1 MALDGSLLGHSITGD
16 RQIDSPPKGSVFSLS
31 FTAIDTSYT
40 NLPTFSPS
48 PPKITFT
55 QATNQAPAKPFMLD
69 ENGDPDELLEERKKN
84 VLISEKHFGGNGFE
98 SLSINNHDG
107 DIQIP
112 GGTVVKTPDG
122 GSVTLSGSNIVVDGS
137 LISKGGEIKLNAYNL
152 TYAETNRVN
161 TSLPSVNPNRGLIG
175 VGFGAVIDTSG
186 TNVDN
191 RLVSGNRQQG
201 TAFLN
206 GGRISINSISAN
218 LAAGSL
224 LNVSGGAAIDPRGK
238 VAYGSGGSISITTG
252 KDLDVPSLLG
262 GSLTLQSNFQGISG
276 SSKAGSFS
284 LSATAIQVGGSTSNP
299 NVTLIEENFFNRG
312 GFSSFSFSG
321 IGQASDG
328 KGGIAPRML
337 IAPGT
342 KIKPVVASY
351 IIDASSIVPTS
362 NIVVLEEGKRS
373 TTALSFNAKGA
384 VNSYNSTII
393 GLGDVILSENAS
405 ITTDALGSVSFI
417 GEVVSLDGSVTA
429 PGGSITV
436 TGDSR
441 YPSTLPDY
449 LRPTVLLSGSTRLST
464 AGIKLTYANP
474 FGLAL
479 GDVTS
484 GGNIDV
490 SGNIVAYQ
498 GSVFDVSGSC
508 GVIDMPYAV
517 GNTPNTSIKS
527 SLSNQ
532 HTRTTI
538 DSNGGQ
544 ITLSGSRMLYSDATL
559 VGHAG
564 GRSANGGSV
573 SVRSGKFV
581 ATGTPYNT
589 AETNL
594 IVRQDGYLVD
604 KDFAALPFGTEFRDA
619 NGTTMEGIGRFTV
632 SNFSQG
638 GFNSLTLAGNV
649 LFDGPVSISTPGSI
663 RLATGGVISAND
675 VVNLSSSYIGLGQS
689 FTTPSL
695 PGVSLSLFE
704 QTDAAG
710 NTTPYYQ
717 FQPTS
722 GEGRIDFNANLI
734 DVGNLSLQGIS
745 MALLNAD
752 SGAIRG
758 NGTLGIQGD
767 LKLNAA
773 QIYPTTAGA
782 FNLFS
787 YELPD
792 WHSSASYKLGQV
804 VQIDGKYWVASKD
817 NKGNKPTTTLAWS
830 QTTLAYDEPEPQNW
844 TSTNSYDEGSVVRHD
859 DKYWVAL
866 EKHKGLVP
874 SDSFSWELLDIKD
887 DVTPGTIEIANPLNL
902 NPSLPYS
909 AGGTLSIQAANIIH
923 SGVLRAPVGTIRLG
937 WDGSGNKPLDPIA
950 GSTIATPI
958 TKSLVLH
965 SESKTSVSTFDP
977 IAGKNLIL
985 PYGVSFDGET
995 WIAPTG
1001 TDITTGGAPSKS
1013 ISLAADNLITQTG
1026 AEIDISG
1033 GGDLYAY
1040 RWISGN
1046 GGTKDILDTS
1056 KSFAII
1062 PGYAFNYSPYAPF
1075 NTDPAAINIDGDLG
1089 YVNSSLKI
1097 GDSITITGDD
1107 TIASGTYT
1115 LLPARY
1121 ALLEGAYLVTPVK
1134 GVPVNP
1140 ARNALGT
1147 LVTSGYRSNNLN
1159 SNRSGQTTL
1168 ERFEI
1173 SSGSVV
1179 RKYSEY
1185 ADFKANETLKQ
1196 AAIKRELLIPRL
1208 PLDSGYLS
1216 FTSSGSMSLGVSI
1229 LGQAAV
1235 GGRGAQIDINSSS
1248 NIIIGT
1254 TSSTVAANSLFLDTD
1269 TLSALGAESLLIG
1282 GIRTYS
1288 SSGVGVSVSSSHIT
1302 LDNAG
1307 STLIGQDI
1315 LLVSKEEITLVE
1327 GSAIESEEDEMEF
1340 DTLLFGNDENAE
1352 GGNGALVRVSANA
1365 SGGIV
1370 RKGISSPNNA
1380 KLQVGDGVRIT
1391 GGGVILNSTYA
1402 TNISDTVSITSDDI
1416 SFGSGQISI
1425 VLDERAIVNPTTG
1438 LVLEGNTLAT
1448 LMSTVKNLKLSSY
1461 TSIDLYGN
1469 GSLSGPNIESLN
1481 LQANSLRAFGQ
1492 DNGDAIIQ
1500 AKEIIIGSTASD
1512 ALPVTAAKSGSLQLE
1527 ANSIKL
1533 TSGAFSVSGFQDV
1546 ALNALDGILISG
1558 NGKFSTDG
1566 NFLTQSPFITATS
1579 ASNYTIHSSG
1589 LVAMDSSG
1597 NTAPTTSGLGA
1608 KLSIEGAAIIA
1619 NTNINLSS
1627 GTLSLTANDGDL
1639 EVGGTLNVAG
1649 NSRTFNDVIRYT
1661 DAGAINLA
1669 STSGNVILTDSS
1681 ILSVA
1686 AAAAGGN
1693 AGAINVRAA
1702 NGSFSSAGSLL
1713 GSASAKGK
1721 SGSFKIDTAY
1731 FDNNGPLS
1739 FASVNTA
1746 LNAGA
1751 FFESRSFRVRE
1762 GDMLVDLAIKSQN
1775 FSLITD
1781 SGSINVSG
1789 TIDASGIKG
1798 GSISLAAH
1806 GSINLNEGSILSAKG
1821 EEFDNAGKGGSIK
1834 LEAGNHKDG
1843 LTDPTATLNL
1853 KTGSSIDLSVAASTD
1868 KSESLGQFTGVLHL
1882 RAPRNS
1888 LAVAAIGSEII
1899 GASNIILE
1907 GVKIYELNGASST
1920 ITKSVQEQIKTDA
1933 SVFMGGDHDAMFNR
1947 ITSLQPGLKAI
1958 VSPGAEI
1965 INRTGDL
1972 VLGTAT
1978 SSPTEDW
1985 NLESYRFG
1993 PNNAPGFLTIRAAGD
2008 VVFFNSLS
2016 DGFKEVQPTAD
2027 DSLWLAPLMD
2037 FNSQLKAN
2045 FQSWSYNISAGADF
2059 TSVQNKAV
2067 RDLSTSLTNSGYV
2080 RIGKDLG
2087 QATSTVGTTALTSS
2101 LIKEGYQVIRTGSGN
2116 IDINAGKSVQL
2127 LNPLVSIYT
2136 AGTGLSIPET
2146 EKVLNAND
2154 FKIPI
2159 LDKKPD
2165 QAVLGEY
2172 QQTYLAQY
2180 SLAGGNVNIYAAEN
2194 IERKTRN
2201 NSGLIDDSSR
2211 QLPNNWLHRRGLL
2224 NDKGQYGA
2232 IRITPGVGRQERGA
2246 SIDLS
2251 ASTTWWVDFSNFFQ
2265 DIGALGGG
2273 NISLHSGQDVK
2284 NVSAVIPTNARAAS
2298 GVPSLNGLIELGG
2311 GDLQVKSGRNI
2322 DGGVYYVERGTG
2334 DLNAGARIKTNS
2346 TRSPSLGLVNSLNNP
2361 SSDDILDELTW
2372 MPTTLFAGKT
2382 SFSVSAASD
2391 ILLGPTSNPFLLPQ
2405 GLGNRFW
2412 YKTYFSTMAP
2422 ASSVKVTSLG
2432 GDVSIRNAVTLPS
2445 KNHAEPMLKAWH
2457 QSQLLLTTSFN
2468 SASFAQPWLRLAET
2482 SIDSFTP
2489 IWSLIAPNL
2498 YLTSLSGDINLSG
2511 DLTLSPSSQG
2521 QVELISAGS
2530 INALRP
2536 TGFEVKRHP
2545 VTKEIE
2551 STTRIWSASNI
2562 NLSDADPFSIPSTIA
2577 PITSSTSGIKGAIV
2591 GNSSTLNVLSLLSGM
2606 LTESGSFT
2614 GSDAILQNRQA
2625 RHTKGNLHS
2634 ADEQPLRIYAIDGN
2648 LSGLSLY
2655 SPKKSIISAGN
2666 DIADVSLY
2674 IQNLKATDISIVSAG
2689 RDINPYN
2696 QNSPSRAQA
2705 SSIGNAISV
2714 GQSALAGDIQ
2724 VSGPGNLQIL
2734 AGRNIDLGIGGS
2746 NQNGTGAGITSIGN
2760 LRNPYLTST
2769 GADLIVSSG
2778 LGQVTSLA
2786 GSAINL
2792 DTFIEKFVVTDASA
2806 AYLSEL
2812 GMNEEFDLLS
2822 PEAQA
2827 QIATDVFHLLLRDA
2841 GRDFN
2846 NKESPFYGKWE
2857 SGWEVI
2863 RTLFPED
2870 IDWDGKILTQGRDI
2884 RTKMG
2889 GDINILIPG
2898 GGLEMADTT
2907 LGNPLAPPGI
2917 ITEAGGKVS
2926 LFSDKSVDIGIG
2938 RIFTLQGGD
2947 IVIWSSKGN
2956 IAAGSSSR
2964 TIQSA
2969 PPTRVVIDP
2978 QSASVQTDLAG
2989 LATGG
2994 GIGVLATVE
3003 GVKPGD
3009 VDLYAPTG
3017 VIDAGEA
3024 GIRVTGNI
3032 NLGAVAVV
3040 NASNISAGGSS
3051 TGAPVA
3057 TVTAPS
3063 VSTVSNASNAAA
3075 ASSTPASKAND
3086 EKQANSQSAPVAD
3099 LPSIYSV
3106 EVIGYGGGSGEE
3118 EEEEEENKDQAALQD
3133 ESSES

>member
-1 MALDGSLLGHSITGD
+1 
-16 RQIDSPPKGSVFSLS
+16 
-31 FTAIDTSYT
+31 
-40 NLPTFSPS
+40 
-48 PPKITFT
+48 
-55 QATNQAPAKPFMLD
+55 
-69 ENGDPDELLEERKKN
+69 
-84 VLISEKHFGGNGFE
+84 
-98 SLSINNHDG
+98 
-107 DIQIP
+107 
-112 GGTVVKTPDG
+112 
-122 GSVTLSGSNIVVDGS
+122 
-137 LISKGGEIKLNAYNL
+137 
-152 TYAETNRVN
+152 
-161 TSLPSVNPNRGLIG
+161 
-175 VGFGAVIDTSG
+175 
-186 TNVDN
+186 
-191 RLVSGNRQQG
+191 
-201 TAFLN
+201 
-206 GGRISINSISAN
+206 
-218 LAAGSL
+218 
-224 LNVSGGAAIDPRGK
+224 
-238 VAYGSGGSISITTG
+238 
-252 KDLDVPSLLG
+252 
-262 GSLTLQSNFQGISG
+262 
-276 SSKAGSFS
+276 
-284 LSATAIQVGGSTSNP
+284 
-299 NVTLIEENFFNRG
+299 
-312 GFSSFSFSG
+312 
-321 IGQASDG
+321 
-328 KGGIAPRML
+328 
-337 IAPGT
+337 
-342 KIKPVVASY
+342 
-351 IIDASSIVPTS
+351 
-362 NIVVLEEGKRS
+362 
-373 TTALSFNAKGA
+373 
-384 VNSYNSTII
+384 
-393 GLGDVILSENAS
+393 
-405 ITTDALGSVSFI
+405 
-417 GEVVSLDGSVTA
+417 
-429 PGGSITV
+429 
-436 TGDSR
+436 
-441 YPSTLPDY
+441 
-449 LRPTVLLSGSTRLST
+449 
-464 AGIKLTYANP
+464 
-474 FGLAL
+474 
-479 GDVTS
+479 
-484 GGNIDV
+484 
-490 SGNIVAYQ
+490 
-498 GSVFDVSGSC
+498 
-508 GVIDMPYAV
+508 
-517 GNTPNTSIKS
+517 
-527 SLSNQ
+527 
-532 HTRTTI
+532 
-538 DSNGGQ
+538 
-544 ITLSGSRMLYSDATL
+544 
-559 VGHAG
+559 
-564 GRSANGGSV
+564 
-573 SVRSGKFV
+573 
-581 ATGTPYNT
+581 
-589 AETNL
+589 
-594 IVRQDGYLVD
+594 
-604 KDFAALPFGTEFRDA
+604 
-619 NGTTMEGIGRFTV
+619 
-632 SNFSQG
+632 
-638 GFNSLTLAGNV
+638 
-649 LFDGPVSISTPGSI
+649 
-663 RLATGGVISAND
+663 
-675 VVNLSSSYIGLGQS
+675 
-689 FTTPSL
+689 
-695 PGVSLSLFE
+695 
-704 QTDAAG
+704 
-710 NTTPYYQ
+710 
-717 FQPTS
+717 
-722 GEGRIDFNANLI
+722 
-734 DVGNLSLQGIS
+734 
-745 MALLNAD
+745 
-752 SGAIRG
+752 
-758 NGTLGIQGD
+758 
-767 LKLNAA
+767 
-773 QIYPTTAGA
+773 
-782 FNLFS
+782 
-787 YELPD
+787 
-792 WHSSASYKLGQV
+792 
-804 VQIDGKYWVASKD
+804 
-817 NKGNKPTTTLAWS
+817 
-830 QTTLAYDEPEPQNW
+830 
-844 TSTNSYDEGSVVRHD
+844 
-859 DKYWVAL
+859 
-866 EKHKGLVP
+866 
-874 SDSFSWELLDIKD
+874 
-887 DVTPGTIEIANPLNL
+887 
-902 NPSLPYS
+902 
-909 AGGTLSIQAANIIH
+909 
-923 SGVLRAPVGTIRLG
+923 
-937 WDGSGNKPLDPIA
+937 
-950 GSTIATPI
+950 
-958 TKSLVLH
+958 
-965 SESKTSVSTFDP
+965 
-977 IAGKNLIL
+977 
-985 PYGVSFDGET
+985 
-995 WIAPTG
+995 
-1001 TDITTGGAPSKS
+1001 
-1013 ISLAADNLITQTG
+1013 
-1026 AEIDISG
+1026 
-1033 GGDLYAY
+1033 
-1040 RWISGN
+1040 
-1046 GGTKDILDTS
+1046 
-1056 KSFAII
+1056 
-1062 PGYAFNYSPYAPF
+1062 
-1075 NTDPAAINIDGDLG
+1075 
-1089 YVNSSLKI
+1089 
-1097 GDSITITGDD
+1097 
-1107 TIASGTYT
+1107 
-1115 LLPARY
+1115 
-1121 ALLEGAYLVTPVK
+1121 
-1134 GVPVNP
+1134 
-1140 ARNALGT
+1140 
-1147 LVTSGYRSNNLN
+1147 
-1159 SNRSGQTTL
+1159 
-1168 ERFEI
+1168 
-1173 SSGSVV
+1173 
-1179 RKYSEY
+1179 
-1185 ADFKANETLKQ
+1185 
-1196 AAIKRELLIPRL
+1196 
-1208 PLDSGYLS
+1208 
-1216 FTSSGSMSLGVSI
+1216 
-1229 LGQAAV
+1229 
-1235 GGRGAQIDINSSS
+1235 
-1248 NIIIGT
+1248 
-1254 TSSTVAANSLFLDTD
+1254 
-1269 TLSALGAESLLIG
+1269 LLIG

-1307 STLIGQDI
+1307 STLRGQDI
-1315 LLVSKEEITLVE
+1315 LLVSKEKITLVD
-1327 GSAIESEEDEMEF
+1327 GSAIESEEDETEF
-1340 DTLLFGNDENAE
+1340 ETLLFGNDENAE
-1352 GGNGALVRVSANA
+1352 SGNGALVRVSANA
-1365 SGGIV
+1365 SGGIM

-1380 KLQVGDGVRIT
+1380 KLEVGDGVKIT
-1391 GGGVILNSTYA
+1391 GGGVILDSTYA
-1402 TNISDTVSITSDDI
+1402 TNISDTVSISSDDI

-1469 GSLSGPNIESLN
+1469 GSLYGPNIESLN
-1481 LQANSLRAFGQ
+1481 LQANSLRAFDQ

-1500 AKEIIIGSTASD
+1500 AKEIIIGSTAVDS
-1512 ALPVTAAKSGSLQLE
+1512 LPVGAATFGSLQLE
-1527 ANSIKL
+1527 ANRIKL
-1533 TSGAFSVSGFQDV
+1533 TTGAFSVSGFQDV

-1558 NGKFSTDG
+1558 NGKFSTNG

-1589 LVAMDSSG
+1589 LVAMDRSG
-1597 NTAPTTSGLGA
+1597 NTASTTSGLGA

-1639 EVGGTLNVAG
+1639 KVGGTLNVAG

-1669 STSGNVILTDSS
+1669 STSGYVILTDSS

-1686 AAAAGGN
+1686 ASAAGGN
-1693 AGAINVRAA
+1693 AGAINISAA
-1702 NGSFSSAGSLL
+1702 DGSFSSAGSLL

-1751 FFESRSFRVRE
+1751 FFESRAFRVRE
-1762 GDMLVDLAIKSQN
+1762 GNMLVDLAIKSQN

-1781 SGSINVSG
+1781 SGSIDVSG

-1821 EEFDNAGKGGSIK
+1821 EEFDNAGKGGSIT

-1843 LTDPTATLNL
+1843 LTDPSAILNL

-1888 LAVAAIGSEII
+1888 LADTAIGSDII
-1899 GASNIILE
+1899 GASNIIVE
-1907 GVKIYELNGASST
+1907 GVKIYDLNGASST
-1920 ITKSVQEQIKTDA
+1920 ITKSVQDEIKKDA
-1933 SVFMGGDHDAMFNR
+1933 SEFMGGDYYSTMLNE
-1947 ITSLQPGLKAI
+1947 ITSLQPSLNVI

-1965 INRTGDL
+1965 INRAGDL

-2016 DGFKEVQPTAD
+2016 DGFKAVQPAAD
-2027 DSLWLAPLMD
+2027 NSLWLAPLMD

-2080 RIGKDLG
+2080 KIGKDLG
-2087 QATSTVGTTALTSS
+2087 QATATGGTKALTES
-2101 LIKEGYQVIRTGSGN
+2101 LIKNGYQVIRTGSGN
-2116 IDINAGKSVQL
+2116 IDINAGKSLQL

-2136 AGTGLSIPET
+2136 AGTGLSIPDT
-2146 EKVLNAND
+2146 VLNAND
-2154 FKIPI
+2154 FEIPLLIPPPKIP
-2159 LDKKPD
+2159 D
-2165 QAVLGEY
+2165 QTDTPLLQPRQPRPPSQGILGEY
-2172 QQTYLAQY
+2172 QKPYQPYPDQYNLAQY
-2180 SLAGGNVNIYAAEN
+2180 SLAGGNIKIYAAEN

-2224 NDKGQYGA
+2224 NDAGNFGE
-2232 IRITPGVGRQERGA
+2232 INVPLGLD
-2246 SIDLS
+2246 SFSDPS

-2298 GVPSLNGLIELGG
+2298 GVPSINGLIELGG
-2311 GDLQVKSGRNI
+2311 GDLQVRSGRNI
-2322 DGGVYYVERGTG
+2322 DGGIYYVERGTG

-2346 TRSPSLGLVNSLNNP
+2346 TRSPSLGLLSSLNNP
-2361 SSDDILDELTW
+2361 SSGILDELTW

-2412 YKTYFSTMAP
+2412 YKTFFSTMAP
-2422 ASSVKVTSLG
+2422 DSIVTVASLG

-2445 KNHAEPMLKAWH
+2445 NNQAEPMLRAWH
-2457 QSQLLLTTSFN
+2457 QSQLLVTNASS
-2468 SASFAQPWLRLAET
+2468 SAFRQPWLRLAET

-2489 IWSLIAPNL
+2489 IWSLTVPNF
-2498 YLTSLSGDINLSG
+2498 YMTSLSGDINISG
-2511 DLTLSPSSQG
+2511 DLTLSPSSLG
-2521 QVELISAGS
+2521 QVELISDGE
-2530 INALRP
+2530 INALQP
-2536 TGFEVKRHP
+2536 TG
-2545 VTKEIE
+2545 T
-2551 STTRIWSASNI
+2551 STTRIPGKNTIIWSASNI
-2562 NLSDADPFSIPSTIA
+2562 NLSDTDPSSIPSV
-2577 PITSSTSGIKGAIV
+2577 IKPLTPSRIS
-2591 GNSSTLNVLSLLSGM
+2591 NSSQPNVLSLLSGM
-2606 LTESGSFT
+2606 FTESGSFT
-2614 GSDAILQNRQA
+2614 GSDSILQNRQA

-2634 ADEQPLRIYAIDGN
+2634 TDQQPLRIYAIDGN

-2705 SSIGNAISV
+2705 SSTGNAISF

-2724 VSGPGNLQIL
+2724 VSGPGNLQVL

-2792 DTFIEKFVVTDASA
+2792 DTFIEKFVTTDAGA

-2812 GMNEEFDLLS
+2812 GINEDFELLS

-2846 NKESPFYGKWE
+2846 DKESPFYGKWE

-3133 ESSES
+3133 EASES